1 MDLRGFT
8 RQSGRMYTRNSLP
21 AHLLA
26 LSEHQS
32 GVLHHT
38 QLTELSTGTLR
49 RLRDK
54 WVVFGNGLFCVHS
67 PSWSSVAWAGLL
79 RAGTGSVLGGVA
91 ASHLHGF
98 QQSAPNN
105 ITVWV
110 PGSSKPSLSIENWTV
125 VFRRASRRGLGS
137 PLRTHVEDTLLDSA
151 AELDENSLVAIASRA
166 LSERRTTPARL
177 MAALSS
183 HQRLRHRSVLQDIC
197 GAMGE
202 GIESVLEWR
211 YAERVERRHGL
222 PALERQARLGG
233 RERLDGLYRE
243 YGLGIEL
250 DGRQFHDAAKD
261 MGRDN
266 RHVLQ
271 SRVDTLRYG
280 WHAVTGEPCV
290 VAAQVEQ
297 ALKTRGWHGDLR
309 RCPDCPAV

>member
-1 MDLRGFT
+1 MDLPWCT
-8 RQSGRMYTRNSLP
+8 RQSGRMYTRASLP

-26 LSEHQS
+26 LADHQS

-49 RLRDK
+49 RLRDE
-54 WVVFGNGLFCVHS
+54 WVVFGNGLFCVRS
-67 PSWSSVAWAGLL
+67 PAWSSAAWAGVL
-79 RAGTGSVLGGVA
+79 RAGTGSVIGGVA

-98 QQSAPNN
+98 QQCAPNK

-125 VFRRASRRGLGS
+125 VFRRSCRRGLGT

-151 AELDENSLVAIASRA
+151 AELDENSLVSIASRA

-177 MAALSS
+177 LAALSS
-183 HQRLRHRSVLQDIC
+183 RERVRQRCVLQELC
-197 GAMGE
+197 GAMGD

-243 YGLGIEL
+243 YGLAVEL

-261 MGRDN
+261 MVRDN
-266 RHVLQ
+266 SHALVHG
-271 SRVDTLRYG
+271 VETLRYG
-280 WHAVTGEPCV
+280 WFAVTAESCLVEP
-290 VAAQVEQ
+290 
-297 ALKTRGWHGDLR
+297 KSHKR
-309 RCPDCPAV
+309 